1 MEGEIVENIPR
12 AGEKF
17 FTKQFTSENIYAIM
31 YLVKIWQ
38 PAPTCGWK
46 FHDELRKE
54 KNYHLRR

>member
-31 YLVKIWQ
+31 YLVKIGVSW
-38 PAPTCGWK
+38 T
-46 FHDELRKE
+46 FVNLHRYNRK
-54 KNYHLRR
+54 KIII